1 MKRAIL
7 SFLLPILAATNL
19 SAQLIISQ
27 YYEGDSN
34 DKYIEVTNL
43 GSSTIDL
50 AAMGV
55 RAYLF
60 ANERADDPA
69 NNLASTGQLL
79 SGMIIPFESLVFR
92 NGLAVQPGYTVGSAI
107 GVNFCGFNGDD
118 LVVLSTASNG
128 LSVVGR
134 AWANRIDVV
143 GNGSDWGMD
152 ISYVRK
158 NEVLGPNPNFSW
170 AEWNAVSLTTVNIAG
185 PEESSYLGAHYS
197 ILPVMLANFKAT
209 NAADHLRL
217 TFTTTAEQNNAY
229 FLVQRSVDEGKTFQ
243 TIGQVNGQGDSS
255 RPVDY
260 EFIDHQPKSGRNYY
274 RLQQFDFAG
283 DHEFFGPI
291 AATFGGE
298 AAAEVRLW
306 PVPARG
312 HLQVALPTADGRWQ
326 VEVRD
331 QNGRHLLQQTAGE
344 KESQL
349 SLDVRRLLPGSYL
362 LRWEN
367 GRRSGQEWFVKG

>member
-1 MKRAIL
+1 MKRVLL
-7 SFLLPILAATNL
+7 SFLLPMLAATNL

-27 YYEGDSN
+27 YYEGDNN
-34 DKYIEVTNL
+34 DKYLEVTNL

-69 NNLASTGQLL
+69 NNRASIGQLL
-79 SGMIIPFESLVFR
+79 SGTIFPLESLVFC

-128 LSVVGR
+128 LSVVGS

-152 ISYVRK
+152 VALVRK
-158 NEVLGPNPNFSW
+158 NAVLEPNPNFTWS
-170 AEWNAVSLTTVNIAG
+170 EWTAVSLTTVNVAG
-185 PEESSYLGAHYS
+185 PEESSYLGTHYT
-197 ILPVMLANFKAT
+197 ILPVMLAGFKAAV
-209 NAADHLRL
+209 NADHIRL
-217 TFTTTAEQNNAY
+217 TFTTMMEQNNAH

-243 TIGQVNGQGDSS
+243 TIGQVAGQGDSS

-260 EFIDHQPKSGRNYY
+260 EFVDHQPIVGRSYY
-274 RLQQFDFAG
+274 RLQQFDFDG

-298 AAAEVRLW
+298 TAAEVSVW
-306 PVPARG
+306 PVPARAY
-312 HLQVALPTADGRWQ
+312 LQVALPTTGGSWQ
-326 VEVRD
+326 VEVLD
-331 QNGRHLLQQTAGE
+331 QNGRRLLHQTADE
-344 KESQL
+344 KDTQL
-349 SLDVRRLLPGSYL
+349 SLDVRGLRPGSYL

-367 GRRSGQEWFVKG
+367 GRRSGQKWFVKG

>member
-27 YYEGDSN
+27 YYEGNSN

-79 SGMIIPFESLVFR
+79 SGTIIPFESLVFC
-92 NGLAVQPGYTVGSAI
+92 NGLAVQPGYTLGTAI

-118 LVVLSTASNG
+118 LVVLSTAANG
-128 LSVVGR
+128 LSVVGS

-143 GNGSDWGMD
+143 GNGTSWGTDVSYLRKTD
-152 ISYVRK
+152 IL
-158 NEVLGPNPNFSW
+158 EPNLHFNL
-170 AEWNAVSLTTVNIAG
+170 AEWTAVSLTTVNVAG
-185 PEESSYLGAHYS
+185 PEESSYLGTHYS
-197 ILPVMLANFKAT
+197 ILPVMLADFKASAT
-209 NAADHLRL
+209 YTHIQL
-217 TFTTTAEQNNAY
+217 TFTTVTEQHNAY

-243 TIGQVNGQGDSS
+243 TIGQVDGQGDSS

-260 EFIDHQPKSGRNYY
+260 EFIDHQPVSGRSYY
-274 RLQQFDFAG
+274 RLQQFDFTG

-291 AATFGGE
+291 AATFSGE
-298 AAAEVRLW
+298 AAAEVSLW
-306 PVPARG
+306 PVPARKQ
-312 HLQVALPTADGRWQ
+312 LNVALPAANNRWQ
-326 VEVRD
+326 VEVLD
-331 QNGRHLLQQTAGE
+331 HNGRHLLYQTADE
-344 KESQL
+344 KERQL
-349 SLDVRRLLPGSYL
+349 LLDVQGLRAGSYL
-362 LRWEN
+362 LRWEH